1 MEAISSASADG
12 REKEDRTGVRAG
24 GNATPWRTLAL
35 VALALALALVAG
47 EGAPVAAAEAV
58 GEKRGLPGEGDG
70 EAFVEAR
77 LPSGVTRLLEV
88 ELMGKL
94 EALEAVEPVEPPPLL
109 TVFRVCMIVLGEYA
123 VSAGVTSSET

>member
-1 MEAISSASADG
+1 MEAMSSASADG

-24 GNATPWRTLAL
+24 GNATPWRT
-35 VALALALALVAG
+35 LALALALVAG

-58 GEKRGLPGEGDG
+58 GEKRGLPGEGEG
-70 EAFVEAR
+70 EAFAEAR

-94 EALEAVEPVEPPPLL
+94 EALEPVEPVEPPPLL